1 MKTHTPTQASVLSGQ
16 LNLNLLSHPSLHTTS
31 CYIKLLL
38 SHCVDDSCL
47 LLYPLLSPFYF
58 FSSLPLFSLLPCAFW
73 RKECPLFVLTFSAT
87 KDYDKNLSV
96 VGLSFLSPSVFSVRR
111 SKGKSLLT
119 VFLLSRKK
127 RWLRACVRACLFTKR
142 LLSRGVSERN
152 DLQGSISSKASFRF
166 EKKSSKSDRNRRQ
179 HRMCRRSNKL
189 LQRVRIA
196 FGRDLQRCGGSALLD
211 NISLKNTYCMDIMDV
226 VAARDFTW
234 TFVVHSSCP
243 SVRWKRSFSE
253 VTGRP
258 MRAIWMSALT
268 STKIERKKRERKK
281 ERNRERGGPSH
292 KYTSF
297 FCSLYWRETSQSL

>member
-1 MKTHTPTQASVLSGQ
+1 MVA
-16 LNLNLLSHPSLHTTS
+16 
-31 CYIKLLL
+31 
-38 SHCVDDSCL
+38 CV
-47 LLYPLLSPFYF
+47 
-58 FSSLPLFSLLPCAFW
+58 
-73 RKECPLFVLTFSAT
+73 RT
-87 KDYDKNLSV
+87 
-96 VGLSFLSPSVFSVRR
+96 
-111 SKGKSLLT
+111 
-119 VFLLSRKK
+119 
-127 RWLRACVRACLFTKR
+127 CVRACLNIKR

-152 DLQGSISSKASFRF
+152 DLQGSISSKLQKPRFVSFR
-166 EKKSSKSDRNRRQ
+166 EKSSKSDRNRRQ

-211 NISLKNTYCMDIMDV
+211 NIGLKNTYCRDIMDV

-268 STKIERKKRERKK
+268 STKIERKKRERKRKKRKRKK
-281 ERNRERGGPSH
+281 ERKKERGGPSH

-297 FCSLYWRETSQSL
+297 FCSRYWRETSQSL

>member
-111 SKGKSLLT
+111 SEGKSLLT

-127 RWLRACVRACLFTKR
+127 RWLRACVRACMSLYKKT
-142 LLSRGVSERN
+142 
-152 DLQGSISSKASFRF
+152 SF
-166 EKKSSKSDRNRRQ
+166 
-179 HRMCRRSNKL
+179 
-189 LQRVRIA
+189 A
-196 FGRDLQRCGGSALLD
+196 G
-211 NISLKNTYCMDIMDV
+211 
-226 VAARDFTW
+226 
-234 TFVVHSSCP
+234 
-243 SVRWKRSFSE
+243 
-253 VTGRP
+253 
-258 MRAIWMSALT
+258 
-268 STKIERKKRERKK
+268 RERK
-281 ERNRERGGPSH
+281 E
-292 KYTSF
+292 
-297 FCSLYWRETSQSL
+297 